1 MRRGHAGRRKPK
13 SPLRIYIV
21 ERHNSARNGGV
32 KRTCKCGHLC
42 GDPMME
48 YLKGLPDDVLAVI
61 WHDMRDADDRRA
73 LLEPERRDR
82 LAGRHDVRL
91 LARYSDRARTGHVR
105 IEDLMRGAG
114 LWRDFGRIAIVTDEP
129 SVRYAVQFF
138 GPFFH
143 GPIRVFKNAQ
153 SAQARDWVRARM

>member
-1 MRRGHAGRRKPK
+1 
-13 SPLRIYIV
+13 
-21 ERHNSARNGGV
+21 
-32 KRTCKCGHLC
+32 
-42 GDPMME
+42 MME

-61 WHDMRDADDRRA
+61 WHEPRDADDHRA
-73 LLEPERRDR
+73 LLAPEDRDS

-91 LARYSDRARTGHVR
+91 LARYSDRARSGPVR
-105 IEDLMRGAG
+105 IEDLTRGTG

-143 GPIRVFKNAQ
+143 GPIRVFRNSQ
-153 SAQARDWVRARM
+153 GAQARAWVRERGS